1 MIILLTQII
10 TMSLFN
16 ISIICSLSLITY
28 YLYNLNKKI
37 NIIYEF
43 NNTIKNNYDD
53 KIDDLSI
60 KINYLTIITDK
71 TNFNK
76 SFREISRK
84 DLINL
89 NKDLYNR
96 CLGYDFIY

>member
-1 MIILLTQII
+1 
-10 TMSLFN
+10 MSLFN

-43 NNTIKNNYDD
+43 NNTIKNEYND
-53 KIDDLSI
+53 KIDDLHV

>member
-1 MIILLTQII
+1 
-10 TMSLFN
+10 MSLFN

-53 KIDDLSI
+53 KIDDLHV

-71 TNFNK
+71 NNFNK

-84 DLINL
+84 DLISL

-96 CLGYDFIY
+96 CLGYNFIY

>member
-1 MIILLTQII
+1 
-10 TMSLFN
+10 MSLFN

-53 KIDDLSI
+53 KIDDLHV

-71 TNFNK
+71 NNFNK

-96 CLGYDFIY
+96 CLGYNFIY